1 MSVWTLIIAAAFV
14 IGVMFDALGSLPY
27 IVTVASFAAVISA
40 AFLILATGLDL
51 TLVLMGALGLVGLR
65 SGWDHFLEQ

>member
-1 MSVWTLIIAAAFV
+1 MSVLTLILASAFV
-14 IGVMFDALGSLPY
+14 IGLIFDALGSLPY
-27 IVTVASFAAVISA
+27 LVTVASFTAVVSA
-40 AFLILATGLDL
+40 AFLILAFGLDL